1 MGAPRKKTGEGLP
14 APAGEKPEVSKADG
28 GLKFE
33 QALARLEKIVAEM
46 ESAELPLDEV
56 VKRYEEGTR
65 LVRFCTQKLE
75 DAERKIEMLAKDKS
89 GAATTKPFESADEPD
104 APRKGQQDAEDKL
117 F

>member
-1 MGAPRKKTGEGLP
+1 MGAPRKKISDGSS
-14 APAGEKPEVSKADG
+14 APVACEKPEAAKADG

-65 LVRFCTQKLE
+65 LVRFCAQRLE
-75 DAERKIEMLAKDKS
+75 EAERKIEVLAKDKG
-89 GAATTKPFESADEPD
+89 GAVTTKPFEAEE
-104 APRKGQQDAEDKL
+104 QQDADGKL